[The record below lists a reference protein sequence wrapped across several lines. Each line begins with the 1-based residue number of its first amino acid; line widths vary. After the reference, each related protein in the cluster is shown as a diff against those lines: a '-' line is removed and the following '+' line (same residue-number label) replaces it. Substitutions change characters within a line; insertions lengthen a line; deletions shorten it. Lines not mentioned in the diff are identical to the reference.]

1 DHQTLGSTQQ
11 IQTFFDV
18 VVKHRAIG
26 NHNNRV
32 KHRRTSIVDDTTR
45 AVSQPRN
52 SLRLTRTRRV
62 LNQVTATSTTCS
74 DIVDNLLSSPQLV
87 IAREDQPP
95 LITLGRR
102 LPPGAATQNPQ
113 TQLPLA
119 DCRPQI
125 PGTRTTSIRWVTSV
139 TTTALVE
146 TQEERVQARAHP
158 GHLDILIRHR
168 KLHPSP
174 ARLKQ
179 RTILGRL

>member
-62 LNQVTATSTTCS
+62 LNQVTATSTTCT
-74 DIVDNLLSSPQLV
+74 DIVDNLLSSPQQVL
-87 IAREDQPP
+87 AREDQPP
-95 LITLGRR
+95 LTTLGRR
-102 LPPGAATQNPQ
+102 LPQGVVTQNPKK
-113 TQLPLA
+113 QLRLE
-119 DCRPQI
+119 DVLPQI
-125 PGTRTTSIRWVTSV
+125 RSIRTMWIRSVTSV
-139 TTTALVE
+139 TIIAPVE
-146 TQEERVQARAHP
+146 RQEDRVQAREHR
-158 GHLDILIRHR
+158 GHLDI
-168 KLHPSP
+168 
-174 ARLKQ
+174 
-179 RTILGRL
+179 